1 MICDVYG
8 LTSLCLGLL
17 SLPALLKGGDR
28 TYLHHLHFGEHE
40 IIASTLLTT
49 SFIKYPLDYF
59 STSFKKRKE
68 TEVLYIIHKVNA
80 IACNSKRF
88 PKMGICVFLH
98 AVVLLLC
105 SVSMSVQLGCF
116 VKTVVLYLFFLHI

>member
-1 MICDVYG
+1 MICDVYD

-49 SFIKYPLDYF
+49 SFIKYPLGYF
-59 STSFKKRKE
+59 STSFKKGKE
-68 TEVLYIIHKVNA
+68 TEVMYIIHKVNA

-88 PKMGICVFLH
+88 QRWAYASFCK
-98 AVVLLLC
+98 
-105 SVSMSVQLGCF
+105 Q
-116 VKTVVLYLFFLHI
+116 